1 MMNKKELRKV
11 LVRFAYHQSQRYKN
25 IEGLFHGFYDMVD
38 REGKPYPHAIVEL
51 MDGKVIFAGAD
62 DISFIDKPCS
72 NAGNISHPLLGRKV
86 VFEKSG
92 PAPGWTGDLFGTGI
106 ITRVNGDNKSGTVTI
121 QGDNIEIYAQFT
133 GDKFFNMN
141 GVKINLWKE

>member
-1 MMNKKELRKV
+1 MSKKELRKV

-25 IEGLFHGFYDMVD
+25 IEGLFHGFYNMVD

-72 NAGNISHPLLGRKV
+72 NIVKTGHPFVGRKV
-86 VFEKSG
+86 RYEKSG
-92 PAPGWTGDLFGTGI
+92 SAPGWCNNVSGIGTIVRVTGNDLNGYAVI
-106 ITRVNGDNKSGTVTI
+106 IDEDIELYANFCGD
-121 QGDNIEIYAQFT
+121 E
-133 GDKFFNMN
+133 FFNRN
-141 GVKINLWKE
+141 GITIKFMEE